1 VISVTDM
8 NGHVLL
14 LSSDIESF
22 VLLLLLQSPKKYML
36 VASDHNL
43 KRAKVEFPFVLL
55 IIFMM

>member
-1 VISVTDM
+1 
-8 NGHVLL
+8 
-14 LSSDIESF
+14 
-22 VLLLLLQSPKKYML
+22 ML